1 MINLKDNYNSPF
13 KLNPIF
19 NIFQHV
25 FGTILTSRTMFAVD
39 KMMIV
44 LKRRHKINGYM
55 PPKILDYQDVYDY
68 RIVTRMEQVGL
79 LKTRLCD

>member
-1 MINLKDNYNSPF
+1 MINLKDNYNSLF

-55 PPKILDYQDVYDY
+55 LPKILDYQDVYDY

-79 LKTRLCD
+79 LKTWLCD